1 MKKHHYIVLAI
12 VLVGLAVSASFFL
25 FPRQLPLEECS
36 AEFLCY
42 KDVDGI
48 DASFIKDFPVNDT
61 LRLDVTTLQA
71 TDSAGW
77 ERLKRDFHIAT
88 LADHTQ
94 YRIDSLGKDIV
105 SVKLVPKR
113 DPTLPMDTT
122 RLLNN
127 NVLAVSRLHRTISIF
142 RVSTESEMNAIRKNQ
157 FEIGISNL

>member
-48 DASFIKDFPVNDT
+48 DASFLKDFPVNDT

-77 ERLKRDFHIAT
+77 ERLKRDFHIVDPSPEALEMIARSNCSVGVRLT
-88 LADHTQ
+88 PKNDVGGPYDTINPDNNYVIAVDNINHAVGIFYT
-94 YRIDSLGKDIV
+94 RNEKEIDEV
-105 SVKLVPKR
+105 
-113 DPTLPMDTT
+113 MHF
-122 RLLNN
+122 NY
-127 NVLAVSRLHRTISIF
+127 
-142 RVSTESEMNAIRKNQ
+142 NQ
-157 FEIGISNL
+157 TNLQR